1 MLDRYQRAMVESIKD
16 ADTLKITVGGGVESK
31 TSNSAS
37 TCAGSTSTNSVT
49 I

>member
-16 ADTLKITVGGGVESK
+16 ADTLKITVGGVESK

-49 I
+49 M